1 MKYEK
6 SLLEEALYHWNS
18 TENEEKKLRKWIQSM
33 EEEAEK
39 AEAFVKICSVMEYNY
54 PNSIDRVHLNGYQ
67 NPKVP
72 LREIDNIIKKYEE
85 VINSNPDIKE

>member
-18 TENEEKKLRKWIQSM
+18 TENEEKRLRKWIQSM

-39 AEAFVKICSVMEYNY
+39 SKAWDKLVSEDS
-54 PNSIDRVHLNGYQ
+54 RVNELSKLKGLDKQ
-67 NPKVP
+67 ATLAAKVISSS
-72 LREIDNIIKKYEE
+72 LIIKEY
-85 VINSNPDIKE
+85 KEGGFKNE